1 MAEIKGKNKEVLM
14 TEGNIARQ
22 LLFFSIP
29 LIIGNLFQ
37 QLYNT
42 VDSVVV
48 GQYVGKAALAAVG
61 SSNSLINLM
70 IGILTGLATG
80 AGVIIAQYYG
90 GKKEEKLSWAVHT
103 AMAISILGG
112 LLLIFLGIALS
123 GPILKMMGTP
133 ESVMPSS
140 TAYLRI
146 FFLGSVF
153 NMVYNIGA
161 GILRAVGDS
170 KNPLYYLV
178 FASLVNIGLD
188 LLFVIVFNMG
198 VSGAAWA
205 TITAQAVSALLVMR
219 KLMTCQGPYRIFLKK
234 IRIDRIMAGRIIRF
248 GVPAGIQNS
257 IISLSN
263 VIVQANINSFGD
275 AAMAGCGSYT
285 KVDGFVLLPVLSLS
299 MAIMTFV
306 GQNVGAGKY
315 DRAKKGLWVTYG
327 ITMVYVVAV
336 SLLLFAFR
344 TSVISIFSNEK
355 EVIKDGV
362 MMMELLMPF
371 YWMISLVNVSTGA
384 FRGAGRSFM
393 AMMIMVVNL
402 CGVRMLWIWIS
413 VPLAPKLSTVLW
425 GYPVSWITAFFCC
438 LFFVRTKWVQEH
450 GVQPEK

>member
-355 EVIKDGV
+355 EVIKDGI

-450 GVQPEK
+450 GVHLEK